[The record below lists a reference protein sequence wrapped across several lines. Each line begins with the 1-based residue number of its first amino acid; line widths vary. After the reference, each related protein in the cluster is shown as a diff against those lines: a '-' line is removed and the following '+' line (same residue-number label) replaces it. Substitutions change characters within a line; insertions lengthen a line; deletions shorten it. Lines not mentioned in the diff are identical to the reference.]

1 MKVLAFDFGASGG
14 KAFVYELKDK
24 KITVTEVHRFDNE
37 PVLVNGSFYW
47 DVLRLF
53 HEIKNGILKCKQS
66 GYDIEAI
73 GIDTWGVDYG
83 LLDKNGS
90 LLGNPY
96 HYRDERTSEI
106 KLSEEEKKEIKT
118 EEKENN

>member
-1 MKVLAFDFGASGG
+1 MLRIKQ
-14 KAFVYELKDK
+14 
-24 KITVTEVHRFDNE
+24 IR
-37 PVLVNGSFYW
+37 LVFLTRCN
-47 DVLRLF
+47 
-53 HEIKNGILKCKQS
+53 EIKNSILKCKQG

-96 HYRDERTSEI
+96 HYRDTRTDGIQDYVFGNVTFGKNDFYHRFHLTVYRLLER
-106 KLSEEEKKEIKT
+106 LSDAYIIYAP
-118 EEKENN
+118 